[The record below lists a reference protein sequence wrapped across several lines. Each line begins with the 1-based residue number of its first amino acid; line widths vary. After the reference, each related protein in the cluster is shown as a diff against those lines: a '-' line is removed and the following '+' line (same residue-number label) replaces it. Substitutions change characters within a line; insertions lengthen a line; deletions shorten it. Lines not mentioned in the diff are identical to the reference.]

1 MLSGTNKRKSVTNK
15 MKTIF
20 VLTPLGPTHG
30 RDSWPSTLT
39 LWRRLGGRR
48 ARRQPS
54 AADRCA
60 HPTRLPAHPRDPPR
74 TRGARRRLGRA
85 APRLLTDRPLGTP
98 CVPLTASF
106 CPPSAC
112 VQAAPTQRPA
122 SILATSNTNMV
133 RPPAS
138 AARKASTLAPSPPL
152 VCSHLWVALHGALPC
167 SPRLT
172 LIAACAR
179 PAVHRLAGQAHGAAA
194 RAHGPRRRPPWQG
207 AAMPRCGRVHVVCM
221 CPAVRHATRLG
232 SRPRAGPRARHLGR
246 RRRRHAARRL
256 RASPGPL
263 GAR

>member
-1 MLSGTNKRKSVTNK
+1 METHLL
-15 MKTIF
+15 
-20 VLTPLGPTHG
+20 LTPLGPTHRRG
-30 RDSWPSTLT
+30 SRPSTWPH
-39 LWRRLGGRR
+39 WRRLDRRR
-48 ARRQPS
+48 ARHQPS
-54 AADRCA
+54 AAGRCA
-60 HPTRLPAHPRDPPR
+60 HPTHLPAHPRDPPR

-85 APRLLTDRPLGTP
+85 APRLHTDLPLGTP
-98 CVPLTASF
+98 CVPLTASL
-106 CPPSAC
+106 CPPSLC

-122 SILATSNTNMV
+122 GILAASNTNMV

-138 AARKASTLAPSPPL
+138 AARQASTLAVSPPL
-152 VCSHLWVALHGALPC
+152 ACSHPWVALHGALPC

-194 RAHGPRRRPPWQG
+194 RAHGPRRRPARRG
-207 AAMPRCGRVHVVCM
+207 VALPRCGRVHVVCT
-221 CPAVRHATRLG
+221 CPAVRDPTRLG